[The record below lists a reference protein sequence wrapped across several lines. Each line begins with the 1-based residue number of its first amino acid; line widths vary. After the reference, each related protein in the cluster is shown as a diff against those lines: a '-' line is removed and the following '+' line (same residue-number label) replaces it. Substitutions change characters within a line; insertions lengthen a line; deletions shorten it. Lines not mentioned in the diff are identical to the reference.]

1 MASALNTL
9 HVDLRPDWR
18 GGQCQAW
25 LLLRGL
31 AARGHRVSLLT
42 LRGSP
47 LAKRAQHARIP
58 VEEVSPSFARLRASG
73 HLRGLVRRERF
84 DVVHAHEAHA
94 HTALWLARIPQP
106 GARIVSRRVAYLPAD
121 NWLSGRKYRSGLDHY
136 IAVSDHV
143 RQCLAKKGLVNVS
156 VVHDGVELPAVPSP
170 ASRKDARTRLGIPPD
185 GIVLSCLSVLE
196 PGKGQAAVIEA
207 LPAIRQSLPA
217 TLLLG
222 GEGSLRRHLEQRV
235 RALAVDSAVRF
246 LGYVENLEEF
256 FAATDIFIFLAE
268 NEGLGSSLLHAMA
281 HELPVIALDDTAA
294 SEVIRDAESG
304 RLIHSTRPEAVA
316 GAVLYLARHPEL
328 ARELAAHART
338 TIAQRFTA
346 DHMVEETLK
355 VYRSVRH
362 SQDSAL

>member
-1 MASALNTL
+1 M
-9 HVDLRPDWR
+9 
-18 GGQCQAW
+18 
-25 LLLRGL
+25 
-31 AARGHRVSLLT
+31 
-42 LRGSP
+42 
-47 LAKRAQHARIP
+47 
-58 VEEVSPSFARLRASG
+58 
-73 HLRGLVRRERF
+73 
-84 DVVHAHEAHA
+84 
-94 HTALWLARIPQP
+94 
-106 GARIVSRRVAYLPAD
+106 
-121 NWLSGRKYRSGLDHY
+121 
-136 IAVSDHV
+136 
-143 RQCLAKKGLVNVS
+143 
-156 VVHDGVELPAVPSP
+156 PSP

-196 PGKGQAAVIEA
+196 PGKGQAAVIDA

-235 RALAVDSAVRF
+235 RALGVDSAVCF

-316 GAVLYLARHPEL
+316 GAVLYLARHREL
-328 ARELAAHART
+328 ARELAVHART
-338 TIAQRFTA
+338 TITQRFTA